1 MINSVS
7 QVEIV
12 LSLLSFNRCTI
23 IYIYIS
29 IFLEVETI
37 SSKNGFTLKYATL
50 FTDSLRSQRL

>member
-23 IYIYIS
+23 IYIS
-29 IFLEVETI
+29 IFLEIETI

-50 FTDSLRSQRL
+50 FTDLLRSQRL